1 LSSIGHHIGLIQN
14 YQLHVAIANSSK
26 MYVERAFV
34 SANFLIYSRTT
45 LMPRSSLAFSY
56 ITMLLKS
63 FLYNSFATATIV
75 EVLPVPGG
83 P

>member
-1 LSSIGHHIGLIQN
+1 MSSIGHHICLVQN
-14 YQLHVAIANSSK
+14 NQLHVAVSNSK
-26 MYVERAFV
+26 KVYVERAFV

-45 LMPRSSLAFSY
+45 LIPRSSLAFSY

-63 FLYNSFATATIV
+63 FLYNSFATATMV